1 VSRMFCRVAVVIG
14 SLFLP
19 LHASA
24 QAADH
29 RPDLRVRFDRPAVT
43 PGRVV
48 VTAAPASRRRGA
60 PVNGLGINV
69 HGGLGI
75 HGSGGLLDDACDVI
89 NLAYDLEAIDSTNC
103 GGNGGD
109 NLVTF
114 GAFLS
119 YAKPFGTTRLQ
130 FQGGYHFTPE
140 NEIRLETDGVVSAF
154 NADFALT
161 NGYRFT
167 SQAFYGGAGVEL
179 GDLYVG
185 GAVGLVRHSGEEF
198 VSALLRFNGVVY
210 EQFEDEQAR
219 SGTSPMF
226 GVRAMY
232 SLRPGISA
240 YADWYTYGVG
250 GLHDS
255 FDGGTPVPPPVP
267 VSPDLSVRGRV
278 FGFGVAVD
286 VFSFYR

>member
-1 VSRMFCRVAVVIG
+1 MSRMFGRVAVVIG

-19 LHASA
+19 ERASA
-24 QAADH
+24 QTADH
-29 RPDLRVRFDRPAVT
+29 RPDLRVRFDRPAEPSAWLT
-43 PGRVV
+43 M
-48 VTAAPASRRRGA
+48 AARASRRGA
-60 PVNGLGINV
+60 PVDGLGINV
-69 HGGLGI
+69 HGGFGI
-75 HGSGGLLDDACDVI
+75 HSSGGLLDDACDVI
-89 NLAYDLEAIDSTNC
+89 NRAYDLEAIDSANC
-103 GGNGGD
+103 GGSGGD

-119 YAKPFGTTRLQ
+119 YAKSVGTTRLQ

-140 NEIRLETDGVVSAF
+140 NEIRLETDGVVSDF

-198 VSALLRFNGVVY
+198 ASALLRFNGVVY
-210 EQFEDEQAR
+210 EQFDDERAR

-232 SLRPGISA
+232 SLRPGIRA

-250 GLHDS
+250 ELHDS
-255 FDGGTPVPPPVP
+255 FEGGTPVPLPVP
-267 VSPDLSVRGRV
+267 ASPVLSARDRV

-286 VFSFYR
+286 VFSFYK